1 MKKTCTVIALAL
13 ALALL
18 VSFAVLSSG
27 AASES
32 SKWDGSSVSTSL
44 QTDPSGAYLIQSAAD
59 MAYFVKSVNDQ
70 GNFYVGKT
78 VKLTT
83 DIVWNE
89 GDASSWKKDTTGL
102 NAWTPIGPWGKH
114 FQGIFD
120 GQGHTVSGLF
130 FSGAGNAGFFGVLWG
145 GATTVKNLN
154 VVNSAFF
161 STGTNVGGIAG
172 VVRGNKTVIENI
184 YVDAYV
190 EGPDNVGSIVGTL
203 WNNENGNLTVK
214 NCVAN
219 GTVKSTGNYG
229 GGIVGMQGSGTT
241 VLTISDCLNLATV
254 TANSY
259 AGGING
265 GFTWTARG
273 QTLTVTDCIGLG
285 LVADIRTDADTDGAI
300 FGNYADNPTLTNLL
314 FATDSEQGPAGGKTT
329 LAGCTGNTAA
339 AINAMFTADLAEA
352 GFENWIRTEEGVL
365 PKTVAAQLGLSEKLP
380 APAFDGDVW
389 DGTSVSTSLRSEGD
403 NVYIDS
409 AADLAYFAK
418 SVNDGNNYAG
428 KTVKLTKNIRWN
440 DISNIDSWTASTTGL
455 NAWTAIGV
463 WNKEFLGTFD
473 GQGFTVD
480 GLYATNAGN
489 NFGFFGCLK
498 NGTVVK
504 NLKVENSK
512 FFVTQNNAG
521 GMLGILREGSVT
533 FDNVYCDIDIAV
545 TGAAVTYVGGFVG
558 FLHGNGNNA
567 TNAHYLIFKNCVYAG
582 EFTSVNN
589 YCGGFIGAFQAK
601 ENNTDGYY
609 WNVSFTDCLF
619 NGSIL
624 GKAAIGGFIGS
635 HPAGIQADSLTLT
648 MTDCMSLGTVGM
660 QPGGWNVGNVS
671 ANMSLVSPN
680 TLVTNLWFVDSRN
693 SNAPFGTLKTN
704 DGTDLAQTK
713 VTATEVTLADANAKT
728 TEALATAG
736 FENWGL
742 TAEGVLPKAVAE
754 MLGLEIIVEKP
765 AGSDTSSDSSTN
777 TESDTSDTSDT
788 TDASTDTGSSDTTDT
803 EKLPANP
810 VVKPNISDA
819 SVYDGTKSTTLRT
832 EGKNVYIDSAADLAY
847 FASRVTSGDGYAG
860 KTVILTTDIVWNK
873 GDADSWTA
881 TSTGLNVWSCGAWNK
896 FFRGT
901 FDGQG
906 HTVSGLYQVSDKDN
920 IGFINGVG
928 GTCEIKNL
936 VIVNSAFFCTR
947 DGSSANLG
955 GVVGVMGEAT
965 KLKIDNVYCDANLIA
980 PKAIQVGG
988 IIGRVHNGLCTVDIT
1003 NTVFAGTVE
1012 GARMVGGIIGNSDIN
1027 NNKDGVST
1035 TLNISNTLMIGSVKG
1050 NSATAGIVGRSENG
1064 QTVLTNVIVAGSVTS
1079 DKGAAFLGDGKVNV
1093 TLKNCYYA
1101 EEMAKMAS
1109 AVGEVSGG
1117 TVVKASELTNKA
1129 VFDGWTKLNGTYP
1142 MPGSVAKMVN
1152 LSGNGDTS
1160 DFSAVSAIVIAM
1172 IALVASAAVVLSA
1185 KKRNA

>member
-32 SKWDGSSVSTSL
+32 SKWDGTSVSTSL

-59 MAYFVKSVNDQ
+59 LAYFVKSVNDQ
-70 GNFYVGKT
+70 GNYYVGKT
-78 VKLTT
+78 VKLTK

-89 GDASSWKKDTTGL
+89 GDASSWKKDTVGL
-102 NAWTPIGPWGKH
+102 NAWSPIGPWGKH
-114 FQGIFD
+114 FQGVFD

-130 FSGAGNAGFFGVLWG
+130 SADASNAGNVGFFGVLWG
-145 GATTVKNLN
+145 GTTTIKNLN
-154 VVNSAFF
+154 IVNSAFL
-161 STGTNVGGIAG
+161 SSKTNVGGVAG
-172 VVRGNKTVIENI
+172 VVRGNKTTIENI
-184 YVDAYV
+184 YVDAHV
-190 EGPDNVGSIVGTL
+190 EGSGNVGGIVGAL
-203 WNNENGNLTVK
+203 WNNENGNLTIK

-219 GTVKSTGNYG
+219 GIVKATGNYG

-241 VLTISDCLNLATV
+241 VLTVSDCLNLAEV

-265 GFTWTARG
+265 GFVWTTRG

-285 LVADIRTDADTDGAI
+285 LVADIRTDADTDSAI

-314 FATDSEQGPAGGKTT
+314 YATDSEQGPAGGKAT
-329 LAGCTGNTAA
+329 LAGCTGNTVAT
-339 AINAMFTADLAEA
+339 INVM
-352 GFENWIRTEEGVL
+352 
-365 PKTVAAQLGLSEKLP
+365 
-380 APAFDGDVW
+380 
-389 DGTSVSTSLRSEGD
+389 
-403 NVYIDS
+403 
-409 AADLAYFAK
+409 
-418 SVNDGNNYAG
+418 
-428 KTVKLTKNIRWN
+428 
-440 DISNIDSWTASTTGL
+440 
-455 NAWTAIGV
+455 
-463 WNKEFLGTFD
+463 
-473 GQGFTVD
+473 
-480 GLYATNAGN
+480 
-489 NFGFFGCLK
+489 
-498 NGTVVK
+498 
-504 NLKVENSK
+504 
-512 FFVTQNNAG
+512 
-521 GMLGILREGSVT
+521 
-533 FDNVYCDIDIAV
+533 
-545 TGAAVTYVGGFVG
+545 
-558 FLHGNGNNA
+558 
-567 TNAHYLIFKNCVYAG
+567 
-582 EFTSVNN
+582 
-589 YCGGFIGAFQAK
+589 
-601 ENNTDGYY
+601 
-609 WNVSFTDCLF
+609 
-619 NGSIL
+619 
-624 GKAAIGGFIGS
+624 
-635 HPAGIQADSLTLT
+635 
-648 MTDCMSLGTVGM
+648 
-660 QPGGWNVGNVS
+660 
-671 ANMSLVSPN
+671 
-680 TLVTNLWFVDSRN
+680 
-693 SNAPFGTLKTN
+693 
-704 DGTDLAQTK
+704 
-713 VTATEVTLADANAKT
+713 T

-754 MLGLEIIVEKP
+754 MLGLEVIVEKP
-765 AGSDTSSDSSTN
+765 AGSDTSSDSS
-777 TESDTSDTSDT
+777 SDT
-788 TDASTDTGSSDTTDT
+788 TDSFSDTTDSSSDTTDSSTDTGSSDTTDT
-803 EKLPANP
+803 ENLPANP

-832 EGKNVYIDSAADLAY
+832 EGKNVYTDSAADLAY

-1109 AVGEVSGG
+1109 AVGEVTGG